1 LRKKLGDA
9 VAANESICV
18 LHYNSDARLSEAES
32 LIYSAYQIG
41 TTPAAPPAK
50 LIRRVIEGE
59 STKARA

>member
-1 LRKKLGDA
+1 
-9 VAANESICV
+9 

-32 LIYSAYQIG
+32 LTYSAYRIG
-41 TTPAAPPAK
+41 TAKASAPAK